1 MLVSVTERTREIG
14 VRKALGARKR
24 DILWQFLTEAMTLTG
39 AGGILG
45 ILIGGGLALLINT
58 FSPFPA
64 VVQPTWVVIAF
75 TTSIIVGLTFGLWP
89 AAKAARLDPIE
100 ALRYE

>member
-1 MLVSVTERTREIG
+1 M
-14 VRKALGARKR
+14 RKALGATRR
-24 DILWQFLTEAMTLTG
+24 DVRWQFLTEAMTLTG

-45 ILIGGGLALLINT
+45 ILVGGLIAFLVNM

-64 VVQPTWVVIAF
+64 VVQPAWVAIAF
-75 TTSIIVGLTFGLWP
+75 VTALATGLTFGLWP
-89 AAKAARLDPIE
+89 AIKAARLDPIE

>member
-1 MLVSVTERTREIG
+1 
-14 VRKALGARKR
+14 
-24 DILWQFLTEAMTLTG
+24 MTLTG
-39 AGGILG
+39 LGGVLG
-45 ILIGGGLALLINT
+45 IAVGGVIATAVDT

-64 VVQPTWVVIAF
+64 VIQPGWVMAAF
-75 TTSIIVGLTFGLWP
+75 FTSMGVGLVFGLWP

>member
-1 MLVSVTERTREIG
+1 VVN
-14 VRKALGARKR
+14 A
-24 DILWQFLTEAMTLTG
+24 
-39 AGGILG
+39 
-45 ILIGGGLALLINT
+45 

-64 VVQPTWVVIAF
+64 VVQPIWVVLAF
-75 TTSIIVGLTFGLWP
+75 VTAVGTGLVFGLWP